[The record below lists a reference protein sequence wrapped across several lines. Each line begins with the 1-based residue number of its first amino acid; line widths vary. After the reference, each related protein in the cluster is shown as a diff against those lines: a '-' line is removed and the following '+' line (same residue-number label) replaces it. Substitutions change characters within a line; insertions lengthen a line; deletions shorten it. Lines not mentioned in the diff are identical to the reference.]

1 MKSVMHQNH
10 IVTHAG
16 AFVESGSLPQRHA
29 KRNVPYEWE
38 DTPIL
43 ARQRQRESNA
53 RSYPR
58 RLPLS
63 LRRAKGIYVEDT
75 EGRVFIDCLAAAG
88 TLALGHNHPV
98 VTEAVRRAL
107 DGELPFQTLDLM
119 TPVKDE
125 LISQLFSMLPE
136 RFAQNARIQFCGPTG
151 TDAVEAALKLVRTA
165 TGRKGLFAFHGAYHG
180 MSQGALALMGNLGP
194 KQPLDGVLGL
204 AHFMPYP
211 YAYRCPLG
219 LGGAA
224 GEAAGLAFIENALTD
239 PESGVLPPAGIIL
252 EPVQGEAG
260 VIPAPIGWLQ
270 KLRELATRAK
280 VPLILDE
287 VQSGMGRTG
296 RYFDFEHA
304 GIVPDVLV
312 LSKAIGGGLP
322 LSVVVYQ
329 KELDVWQPG
338 AHAGTFRG
346 NQLAMAT
353 GLATLRFIQRE
364 RLDVHAAEMG
374 ERFQQH
380 LLAIQREC
388 PIVGDVRGRGLM
400 LGLEIVT
407 PDAPSPIAGACPPDR
422 EAAVA
427 IQQSCLRRGL
437 IVELG
442 GRMGA
447 TVRLLPPLVISPDE
461 VDVVADILRAAVVDA
476 SRRARAARA
485 DVS

>member
-1 MKSVMHQNH
+1 MQNLKVLSSTAKS
-10 IVTHAG
+10 TDA
-16 AFVESGSLPQRHA
+16 GSLMQRYA
-29 KRNVPYEWE
+29 QRSVPYEWHE
-38 DTPIL
+38 TPIL

-58 RLPLS
+58 RIPLA
-63 LRRAKGIYVEDT
+63 LRRGRGIYVEDT

-98 VTEAVRRAL
+98 VTEALRNAL

-125 LISQLFSMLPE
+125 FVSELFSLLPE
-136 RFAQNARIQFCGPTG
+136 SFAKHARIQFCGPTG

-165 TGRKGLFAFHGAYHG
+165 TGRKGVFAFHGAYHG
-180 MSQGALALMGNLGP
+180 MSQGSLALMGNRGP
-194 KQPLDGVLGL
+194 KEALDGVLGQ

-211 YAYRCPLG
+211 YDYRCPFG

-224 GEAAGLAFIENALTD
+224 GEAAGLSFIENALTD
-239 PESGVLPPAGIIL
+239 PESGVLAPAGIIL

-260 VIPAPIGWLQ
+260 VIPTSASWLQ
-270 KLRELATRAK
+270 KLRALATRGQ

-287 VQSGMGRTG
+287 VQTGLGRTG
-296 RYFDFEHA
+296 RYFDFLHA
-304 GIVPDVLV
+304 DIVPDVLV

-322 LSVVVYQ
+322 LSVVVYH
-329 KELDVWQPG
+329 ESLDVWQPG

-353 GLATLRFIQRE
+353 GLATLRHVQRE
-364 RLDVHAAEMG
+364 RLDQHAQRMG
-374 ERFQQH
+374 ERFRAH
-380 LLAIQREC
+380 LLAIQKEC

-400 LGLEIVT
+400 LGMEIVGPEGT
-407 PDAPSPIAGACPPDR
+407 GGRAQLAGAAQPNR
-422 EAAVA
+422 EAALS
-427 IQQSCLRRGL
+427 IQQGCLRRGL

-447 TVRLLPPLVISPDE
+447 TVRLLPPLIINTDE
-461 VDVVADILRAAVVDA
+461 VDTVAEILQSAVREVA
-476 SRRARAARA
+476 QRWPGRERLAQH
-485 DVS
+485 